1 VTLSSGIRDAAGNTL
16 APTTWS
22 FVTGPR
28 PTVTGRTPASGAT
41 GVARSANVTAT
52 FSENVTGWTTANVT
66 MQRLDAAGAVVGTV
80 TGSVIY
86 NTTTRVGTF
95 NPFGTATTTLA
106 ASTRYRVNLGTGL
119 RDAAGN
125 PITATSW
132 IFTTGA

>member
-1 VTLSSGIRDAAGNTL
+1 
-16 APTTWS
+16 
-22 FVTGPR
+22 
-28 PTVTGRTPASGAT
+28 
-41 GVARSANVTAT
+41 VTAT

-80 TGSVIY
+80 TGSVTY